1 MEAKRCCVEAV
12 ASASHLFHTNAH
24 ILHGSQKMLG
34 GSYSYR
40 ATEVTWKLLKLM
52 FAEYIII
59 HMLDIYRNGSC
70 CIP

>member
-1 MEAKRCCVEAV
+1 MLR
-12 ASASHLFHTNAH
+12 
-24 ILHGSQKMLG
+24 GSQEMLG

-59 HMLDIYRNGSC
+59 HMLDILGMEAVVFLSYKVLQ
-70 CIP
+70 